1 MVILCGA
8 AVCPGVQLDAQMPF
22 PSHYYEYLDYTQ
34 PELISLLFTDL
45 GVFAP
50 RNVSEELAK
59 LYESC

>member
-1 MVILCGA
+1 
-8 AVCPGVQLDAQMPF
+8 MPF